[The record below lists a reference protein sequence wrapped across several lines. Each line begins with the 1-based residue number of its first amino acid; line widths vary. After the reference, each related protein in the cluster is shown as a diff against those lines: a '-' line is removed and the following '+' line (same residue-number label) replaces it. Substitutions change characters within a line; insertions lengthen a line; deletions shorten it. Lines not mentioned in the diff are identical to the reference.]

1 MSLILLSTT
10 HRVAPGLLTWRAWR
24 ALQDSR
30 VLTATADHPQLP
42 FLREAG
48 VAAEVV
54 EPDARPVVDA
64 ARRGDVVWLAAP
76 DGDAAFAERV
86 GELVVGLVGERPL
99 DVEIVHG
106 SYDLPGARLLD
117 VVSVM
122 ERLRRDCP
130 WDRKQTHQSLIPY
143 LVEETYETA
152 DAVASGDFTSLR
164 EELGDVLMQVAFHS
178 VVAAERGEDGF
189 TIDDVAEGIVDK
201 LVRRHPHVF
210 AEVDVSGAAEVEVNW
225 DAIKKEEKGERGLV
239 EGVPFSQ
246 PALLEAAQLV
256 RRARKGGVPEEL
268 FADYADRAGPAEDA
282 ERELRAW
289 SARFRAKVEEWERQG
304 RG

>member
-1 MSLILLSTT
+1 MRLILLSTT

-30 VLTATADHPQLP
+30 VLTATADHPPLP

-86 GELVVGLVGERPL
+86 GELVVGDPL

-143 LVEETYETA
+143 LIEETYETA

-225 DAIKKEEKGERGLV
+225 DAIKKEEKGERGLL

-256 RRARKGGVPEEL
+256 RRARKGGAPEEL

-289 SARFRAKVEEWERQG
+289 SARFRAKVGEWERES

>member
-1 MSLILLSTT
+1 MSLVLLSTT

-24 ALQDSR
+24 ALQDCR
-30 VLTATADHPQLP
+30 VLTSTADHPQLP
-42 FLREAG
+42 YLREAG
-48 VAAEVV
+48 VAVETV
-54 EPDARPVVDA
+54 EPDARAVVGA
-64 ARRGDVVWLAAP
+64 ARSRDVVWLAAP
-76 DGDAAFAERV
+76 DGDADLTARI
-86 GELVVGLVGERPL
+86 GELVVEDPL

-117 VVSVM
+117 VVAVM
-122 ERLRRDCP
+122 ERLRRECP
-130 WDRKQTHQSLIPY
+130 WDREQTHQSLIPY

-152 DAVASGDFTSLR
+152 DAVESGDFAALR

-178 VVAAERGEDGF
+178 VVAAERGADGF
-189 TIDDVAEGIVDK
+189 TIDDVAAGIVDK
-201 LVRRHPHVF
+201 LIRRHPHVF

-225 DAIKKEEKGERGLV
+225 DAIKKAEKGDRPLLA
-239 EGVPFSQ
+239 GVPSSQ

-268 FADYADRAGPAEDA
+268 FADYAARTSPAEAA

-289 SARFRAKVEEWERQG
+289 SSRFRAKVEEWESQY

>member
-1 MSLILLSTT
+1 MSLILLVTT

-24 ALQDSR
+24 ALHDSR
-30 VLTATADHPQLP
+30 VLTAAADHPQLP
-42 FLREAG
+42 FLRDAG
-48 VAAEVV
+48 VEVEVV
-54 EPDARPVVDA
+54 EPRARAVVDA
-64 ARRGDVVWLAAP
+64 AREADVVWLAAP
-76 DGDAAFAERV
+76 DGDAAFAEQV
-86 GELVVGLVGERPL
+86 GELLVEDAGAPV

-122 ERLRRDCP
+122 DRLRRDCP
-130 WDRKQTHQSLIPY
+130 WDREQTHESLIPY

-152 DAVASGDFTSLR
+152 DAVASGDLAALR

-178 VVAAERGEDGF
+178 VVASERAEDPF
-189 TIDDVAEGIVDK
+189 TIDDVAAGIVDK

-210 AEVDVSGAAEVEVNW
+210 AEVDVADAGEVEVNW
-225 DAIKKEEKGERGLV
+225 DAIKKAEKGERSLL

-256 RRARKGGVPEEL
+256 RRARKADVPEEL
-268 FADYADRAGPAEDA
+268 FAGYAEHSGPAEEADRA
-282 ERELRAW
+282 LRSW
-289 SARFRAKVEEWERQG
+289 SRLFRARVGEWERQT

>member
-1 MSLILLSTT
+1 MRLILLATT
-10 HRVAPGLLTWRAWR
+10 HRVAPGLLAWRAWSVLR
-24 ALQDSR
+24 DSR
-30 VLTATADHPQLP
+30 VLTAAEGHPQLP

-48 VAAEVV
+48 VAVEVV
-54 EPDARPVVDA
+54 EPDARAVVDA
-64 ARRGDVVWLAAP
+64 ALREDVVWLAAP
-76 DGDAAFAERV
+76 DGDAEFAARV
-86 GELVVGLVGERPL
+86 GELVVGGPGEGL
-99 DVEIVHG
+99 EVEIVHG

-117 VVSVM
+117 VVAVM
-122 ERLRRDCP
+122 ERLRHDCP

-152 DAVASGDFTSLR
+152 DAVASGDFTALR
-164 EELGDVLMQVAFHS
+164 EELGDVLMQVAFHA

-210 AEVDVSGAAEVEVNW
+210 GEVDVSGAAEVEVNW
-225 DAIKKEEKGERGLV
+225 DAIKKAEKGERGLL

-289 SARFRAKVEEWERQG
+289 STRFRAKVEEWERQS

>member
-1 MSLILLSTT
+1 
-10 HRVAPGLLTWRAWR
+10 
-24 ALQDSR
+24 
-30 VLTATADHPQLP
+30 
-42 FLREAG
+42 
-48 VAAEVV
+48 
-54 EPDARPVVDA
+54 
-64 ARRGDVVWLAAP
+64 
-76 DGDAAFAERV
+76 
-86 GELVVGLVGERPL
+86 
-99 DVEIVHG
+99 
-106 SYDLPGARLLD
+106 
-117 VVSVM
+117 VM

-164 EELGDVLMQVAFHS
+164 EELGDVLMQIAFHS

-289 SARFRAKVEEWERQG
+289 SARFRVKVEEWEREG